1 MGSSKDLP
9 AVGSDEMKKELF
21 AAFDAQQDEMEK
33 LRSDFAPGQHDY
45 DDDYDQWNMVWNH
58 RGATGFE
65 NNPRMKEMFV
75 DMEYWIED
83 VVGAKRILEGEV
95 QAYKGTPKKW

>member
-1 MGSSKDLP
+1 
-9 AVGSDEMKKELF
+9 
-21 AAFDAQQDEMEK
+21 
-33 LRSDFAPGQHDY
+33 
-45 DDDYDQWNMVWNH
+45 MVWNH

-95 QAYKGTPKKW
+95 PAYKGTPKKW